1 MAESS
6 IAYVLRY
13 VYKNLNE
20 LNIVVFLYFVEDSN
34 KIVKGFQVLYHT
46 MRRGKYDINKQFCVQ
61 VGKNVS
67 LTFSLCFS
75 FYFLCVIF
83 YLTVLFR
90 S

>member
-20 LNIVVFLYFVEDSN
+20 VNIVVFLYFVEDSN
-34 KIVKGFQVLYHT
+34 KIVTGFQVLYHT
-46 MRRGKYDINKQFCVQ
+46 MRRGEYDINKQFCVQ
-61 VGKNVS
+61 VAKNVS
-67 LTFSLCFS
+67 LMFSSCF
-75 FYFLCVIF
+75 FFFFLFF